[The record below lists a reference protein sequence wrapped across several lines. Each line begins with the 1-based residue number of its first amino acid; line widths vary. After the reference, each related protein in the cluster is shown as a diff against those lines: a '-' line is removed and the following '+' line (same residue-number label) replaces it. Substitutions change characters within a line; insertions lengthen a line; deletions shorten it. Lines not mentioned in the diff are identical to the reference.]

1 VVVSQQKLQGKE
13 GTTRLVK
20 TATTLIL
27 GFLNQLSSFISLL
40 ALQLNLFV
48 CNTFWLNYYLH

>member
-13 GTTRLVK
+13 GMTRLVK
-20 TATTLIL
+20 TATTLVL

-40 ALQLNLFV
+40 ALQLNHFV
-48 CNTFWLNYYLH
+48 CNTF